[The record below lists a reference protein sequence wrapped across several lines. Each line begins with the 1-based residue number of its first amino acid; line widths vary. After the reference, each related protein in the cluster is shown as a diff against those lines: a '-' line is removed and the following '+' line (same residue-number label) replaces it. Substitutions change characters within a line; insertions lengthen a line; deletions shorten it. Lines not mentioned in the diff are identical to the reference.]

1 MLWSFPPR
9 YPITQACF
17 KSLHIFPAGMSFV
30 PVSIAFFKEAGLDI
44 MNSSYITHIISGHL
58 WPFNLIIFNCSSLII
73 LKDWSAHSLLFLF
86 RLTSASVVCIH
97 LPEVAALA
105 AAMRHHIAEF
115 LHADQLLDELSFEGH
130 QAEGS
135 FSARSDSPPSL
146 TGCCLRVD
154 TPSV

>member
-1 MLWSFPPR
+1 
-9 YPITQACF
+9 
-17 KSLHIFPAGMSFV
+17 MSFV

-115 LHADQLLDELSFEGH
+115 YMQTNFWMN
-130 QAEGS
+130 
-135 FSARSDSPPSL
+135 
-146 TGCCLRVD
+146 
-154 TPSV
+154 